1 MSGTN
6 LIQFLIQI
14 NLIAGIKAPVKIYF
28 YIKIQ

>member
-14 NLIAGIKAPVKIYF
+14 NLIIGPKEKEEE
-28 YIKIQ
+28 KEEK